1 MTIQVALKWS
11 EMAACVVKEGDV
23 LLLVVGVVVV
33 PVSSS
38 QHPMTYTYVIYFD
51 QIFSVQSGLR
61 IS

>member
-1 MTIQVALKWS
+1 
-11 EMAACVVKEGDV
+11 MAACVVKEGDV